1 MTSNASNSVLLL
13 ASGGLDSTT
22 LAYSLIAQGIDFM
35 PLFINYG
42 QHSSNT
48 ELTTLREVLPAR
60 FREKIEVVDVS
71 AVYRGSSSRL
81 VVAPDLWRERVE
93 DEDLFLPQRNLL
105 ILSIGAA
112 FAESR
117 GMTKVYAGFIET
129 HRAPGADCC
138 DPFFEIMDRLMHQ
151 SGQVEI
157 VLPLRR
163 LSKAE
168 VAQLGVK
175 VGAPIGQTFSCLA
188 AAAIPC
194 GACPNCVDRLQAI
207 DSLFPT
213 HEP

>member
-1 MTSNASNSVLLL
+1 MSLSASKTVLLL

-22 LAYSLIAQGIDFM
+22 LAYALIEQGIDFT

-48 ELTTLREVLPAR
+48 ELTTLLEVLPVGI
-60 FREKIEVVDVS
+60 RERVEVVDVS
-71 AVYRGSSSRL
+71 AIYRGSSSRL
-81 VVAPDLWRERVE
+81 VVAPDLWQEQVE
-93 DEDLFLPQRNLL
+93 DDDLFLPQRNLL

-138 DPFFEIMDRLMHQ
+138 DPFFEIMDRLMLQ

-157 VLPLRR
+157 VLPLRS

-168 VAQLGVK
+168 VAQLGVS

-188 AAAIPC
+188 AATVPC

-207 DSLFPT
+207 DSLFSA